1 MVTTL
6 YNPIVAEEAKRKGI
20 EEGIEKGIEKGIK
33 EVALKMLQE
42 NVDVKLIEKFTGLK
56 SEEILKLK
64 EENEKKA

>member
-6 YNPIVAEEAKRKGI
+6 YNPSVAEKAKRKGR
-20 EEGIEKGIEKGIK
+20 EEDGK
-33 EVALKMLQE
+33 EVAMKMLE
-42 NVDVKLIEKFTGLK
+42 EKVDVKLIEKFTGLK